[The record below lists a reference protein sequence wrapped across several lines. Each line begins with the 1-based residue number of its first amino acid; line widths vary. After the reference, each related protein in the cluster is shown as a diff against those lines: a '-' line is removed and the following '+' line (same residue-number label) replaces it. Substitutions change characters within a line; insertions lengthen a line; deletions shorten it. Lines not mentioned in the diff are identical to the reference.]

1 MNEAQ
6 AAFVTT
12 HRLRFNDT
20 DRLGHVNNAVFAVML
35 EQGRSELA
43 VAAGLPIGE
52 AAQALVIVR
61 LELDFV
67 REMAWPGEVR
77 IETEVARLGARSL
90 TLRQRLVSADELCAR
105 AVTVLVVMDRATR
118 RAVPLEPAWREALG
132 RWMVDGTVVEV

>member
-1 MNEAQ
+1 M
-6 AAFVTT
+6 
-12 HRLRFNDT
+12 
-20 DRLGHVNNAVFAVML
+20 
-35 EQGRSELA
+35 
-43 VAAGLPIGE
+43 PIGE

-90 TLRQRLVSADELCAR
+90 TLRQRLVSADELCAL
-105 AVTVLVVMDRATR
+105 AVTGLVVMDRATR